1 MLHEYFV
8 EGATQAEFSA
18 EEFVEA
24 KEAGP
29 VTLNE
34 VDKVTEPTNG
44 KSYTYKY
51 GTPEEGIVVE
61 PVTDSANYLR
71 ITLHYERTAKVD
83 PTYAGVT
90 VIHEYYYK
98 TMTGTAENTVTQT
111 IPNQEVGKPFTA
123 DRVLNNII
131 TMKYLRVDSE
141 PIITPPTSY
150 DYYTVTVNY
159 YDKATGEVIHTAY
172 TKTQREYT
180 DYDVTAQDKIAI
192 EGYTYVETTGDA
204 LTGTLN
210 GNKVINVFYSKDAD
224 IDDPNTPTTPADPGS
239 DIGDDDVPT
248 TPAQPPKTG
257 DSMGLW
263 IAAALV
269 SGMGLV
275 WLALSGKKREER
287 A

>member
-1 MLHEYFV
+1 MN
-8 EGATQAEFSA
+8 A
-18 EEFVEA
+18 EA
-24 KEAGP
+24 K
-29 VTLNE
+29 
-34 VDKVTEPTNG
+34 
-44 KSYTYKY
+44 
-51 GTPEEGIVVE
+51 
-61 PVTDSANYLR
+61 
-71 ITLHYERTAKVD
+71 
-83 PTYAGVT
+83 
-90 VIHEYYYK
+90 
-98 TMTGTAENTVTQT
+98 
-111 IPNQEVGKPFTA
+111 
-123 DRVLNNII
+123 NNVI

-159 YDKATGEVIHTAY
+159 YDKATDEVIHTAY
-172 TKTQREYT
+172 TTRQREYT
-180 DYDVTAQDKIAI
+180 SYDVTAQDKIAI

-210 GNKVINVFYSKDAD
+210 GNKVINVYYSKTTD
-224 IDDPNTPTTPADPGS
+224 IDDGDTPTTPAEPGS